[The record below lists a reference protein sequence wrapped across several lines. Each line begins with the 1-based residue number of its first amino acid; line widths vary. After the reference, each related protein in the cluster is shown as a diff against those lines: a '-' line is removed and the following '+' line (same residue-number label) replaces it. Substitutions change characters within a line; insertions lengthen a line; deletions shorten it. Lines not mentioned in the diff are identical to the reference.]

1 MRRELYSLRLLC
13 CWGNGA
19 PCGNIYRRWAVGR
32 GPLLCFLNLA
42 GDGQR
47 CSGRARR
54 RTSSAAELGG
64 SIGREIDG
72 DWGGDAL
79 CCVGYVFWT
88 AHDET
93 TGPRAGRGSGGGAV
107 IDYTCH
113 RSFSFGF
120 SSLHTSHRPNP
131 FFALFALQFLG
142 RRSLG

>member
-64 SIGREIDG
+64 SSAREIDG
-72 DWGGDAL
+72 DWEGTPCAA
-79 CCVGYVFWT
+79 VSVMFF
-88 AHDET
+88 
-93 TGPRAGRGSGGGAV
+93 GPRTTKPRDPEPDAAAAGVR
-107 IDYTCH
+107 
-113 RSFSFGF
+113 
-120 SSLHTSHRPNP
+120 
-131 FFALFALQFLG
+131 
-142 RRSLG
+142 

>member
-93 TGPRAGRGSGGGAV
+93 TGPRAGRGGAV

-113 RSFSFGF
+113 RSFPFFGF
-120 SSLHTSHRPNP
+120 RLFTLHTDRTLFSP
-131 FFALFALQFLG
+131 LFALQ
-142 RRSLG
+142 